1 MNLPSIFSNPLL
13 IKQLREEVRSRKIFF
28 IVPVYIALLSIVP
41 LIAVS
46 SNTGTS
52 FNPVDLATSSR
63 ITMYSFVIT
72 ISVLLGLV
80 SIVFGAAS
88 FTTEREKA
96 TYELLELT
104 PLSYIDLVLGK
115 FLHGFILI
123 LLILLTSLPV
133 LATLFFMGGL
143 AYSDLLLSL
152 FYLTI
157 FFSAVLLGTICVS
170 IVSSRTIL
178 SIILSLALGFVVA
191 VLAGV
196 LTTAVSRQPRW
207 LGFAVFSP
215 WLVTWQQI
223 FDPTPLKLAGQIVP
237 IWPLYLGLYLLVGL
251 LFVCWGRNALDS
263 RKLERNP
270 WVRLIT
276 LLLFNSY
283 LLIGVLCWRSHG
295 PINKNAISDFF
306 DAMMILLM
314 FTLPCFAM
322 GTLTDRDH
330 TRFFKKPLLESLNFR
345 RVLMNDPLTGMLFL
359 MLSVLIVGLNFAI
372 ASGAGIKMVSEFA
385 FIPFIWIM
393 PWFLI
398 FIALRLCGF
407 RPRGLFIAYVLGA
420 ILYVIIAAFDTNPPP
435 AGFTEFLIGSY
446 RIAFPWIIAVPF
458 FIVARIWSSRRLKA
472 SSTGVV

>member
-1 MNLPSIFSNPLL
+1 LNLSSIFSNPLL

-46 SNTGTS
+46 SSSGTS
-52 FNPVDLATSSR
+52 FNPVELANTSR
-63 ITMYSFVIT
+63 ITMYSFIIT
-72 ISVLLGLV
+72 ISILLGLV

-88 FTTEREKA
+88 FTVEREKA

-104 PLSYIDLVLGK
+104 PLSYVDLVIGK

-123 LLILLTSLPV
+123 ILILLSSLPV
-133 LATLFFMGGL
+133 LSTLFFMGGL
-143 AYSDLLLSL
+143 AYSDLFLTLI
-152 FYLTI
+152 YLTI
-157 FFSAVLLGTICVS
+157 FFSVILLGTICIS

-191 VLAGV
+191 VLAGI
-196 LTTAVSRQPRW
+196 LTTAVTRQPRW

-215 WLVTWQQI
+215 WLVTWRQI
-223 FDPTPLKLAGQIVP
+223 FDPTPLKLSGYEVP
-237 IWPLYLGLYLLVGL
+237 VWPLYLGLYSLIGL

-283 LLIGVLCWRSHG
+283 LLIGMLCWRSYG

-306 DAMMILLM
+306 DALMIFLM

-322 GTLTDRDH
+322 GTLTDRDQS
-330 TRFFKKPLLESLNFR
+330 RFVKRPLLESLNLR

-359 MLSVLIVGLNFAI
+359 MLSVLTVGLNVAI
-372 ASGAGIKMVSEFA
+372 ISGAGIKIVSEFA
-385 FIPFIWIM
+385 FIPFVWIM
-393 PWFLI
+393 PWFLM
-398 FIALRLCGF
+398 FIALRLWGF
-407 RPRGLFIAYVLGA
+407 RPRGLFIAYVLGT
-420 ILYVIIAAFDTNPPP
+420 ILYAIISAFDTSPPP
-435 AGFTEFLIGSY
+435 SGFTEFLVGNT
-446 RIAFPWIIAVPF
+446 RIVFPWLIAVPS
-458 FIVARIWSSRRLKA
+458 FIIARIWSSRRAKA
-472 SSTGVV
+472 SEGVV